1 MSCLMEDST
10 LIPILLHD
18 WLAGNDQHFKPL
30 FEYYFPRLKRYTMGY
45 TDDPAISEELAMN
58 VMLKVWQQKSRIAT
72 LNDFNSYLFTM
83 MRHETVSM
91 LRRKKTLVTLSARE
105 EETPATENISETV
118 SYRELLTRYR
128 ACLDKLPPRR
138 REAFIL
144 NRERGMSYAEIAARL
159 NVSIFTVQNHIA
171 ASLKFIRRELH
182 DYADF
187 LMLAAVVLV
196 PMLTE
201 Y

>member
-1 MSCLMEDST
+1 MEDST
-10 LIPILLHD
+10 LIPILLRD
-18 WLAGNDQHFKPL
+18 WLAGNDLQFKPL
-30 FEYYFPRLKRYTMGY
+30 FNYYFPRLKGYALRYTN
-45 TDDPAISEELAMN
+45 DAVISEELAMN
-58 VMLKVWQQKSRIAT
+58 VMLKVWQQKSKIIT
-72 LNDFNSYLFTM
+72 WNDFNSYLFTM

-91 LRRKKTLVTLSARE
+91 LRRKKILLTLSASE
-105 EETPATENISETV
+105 EEAPATENIADTV
-118 SYRELLTRYR
+118 SYRELLTRYQ

-144 NRERGMSYAEIAARL
+144 NRERGLSYAEIATQL

-171 ASLKFIRRELH
+171 ASLKFLRRELH

-187 LMLAAVVLV
+187 LMLATVILV